1 MDRPRAVPI
10 LGIQRETA
18 RHFTLTFRDPLL
30 AASHPGQ
37 FAMLW
42 IPGVDEVP
50 MALGESPAP
59 GTCSIVV
66 DEIGNGTKALGK
78 MTPGELIGVRGPY
91 GNRFPAAEGRTL
103 LVGGG
108 IGVPPLVLVA
118 QEAKQ
123 AKRKATGALAHEGH
137 GQAAASNASR
147 RATVEFV
154 IGARSGDLLAGL
166 ASVERWS
173 DKVHVCTDDGSRG
186 AKGYTTDV
194 AAKLMQSQP
203 FDVVMTCGPEV
214 MMEKVVDLATKH
226 KVPVYA
232 SIERYMKCG
241 IGICD
246 QCTLGPGIRLCRE
259 GPILSG
265 EQLKI
270 CPEFGQEMRAPDG
283 SRVPMHAG
291 GGHGLLRA

>member
-50 MALGESPAP
+50 MALGEAP
-59 GTCSIVV
+59 GAGTCSIVV

-78 MTPGELIGVRGPY
+78 MKPGELIGVRGPY
-91 GNRFPAAEGRTL
+91 GNRFPAAEGRVL

-123 AKRKATGALAHEGH
+123 AKRKATID
-137 GQAAASNASR
+137 
-147 RATVEFV
+147 FV

-173 DKVHVCTDDGSRG
+173 DEVHVCTDDGSRG

-194 AAKLMQSQP
+194 AANLMQSQE
-203 FDVVMTCGPEV
+203 FDAVMTCGPEV
-214 MMEKVVDLATKH
+214 MMQKVVDLAAKH

-232 SIERYMKCG
+232 SLERYMKCG

-246 QCTLGPGIRLCRE
+246 QCTLGPGVRLCRE
-259 GPILSG
+259 GPVLSG
-265 EQLKI
+265 EQLKA
-270 CPEFGQEMRAPDG
+270 CPEFGHEMRAPDG
-283 SRVPMHAG
+283 SRVPMHATRLA
-291 GGHGLLRA
+291 H